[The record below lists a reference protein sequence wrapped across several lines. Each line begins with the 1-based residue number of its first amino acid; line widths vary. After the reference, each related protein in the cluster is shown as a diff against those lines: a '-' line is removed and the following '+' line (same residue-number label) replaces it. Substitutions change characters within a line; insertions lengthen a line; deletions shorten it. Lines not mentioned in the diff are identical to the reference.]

1 VPSYADISVH
11 QLTLADTVRT
21 SAYEQALRAVI
32 KPHHRVLDFGCG
44 TGILSF
50 FAHRSGASRV
60 YAVDRSQFIGAA
72 QEVARVN
79 GFDRIEF
86 FYGEDDVV
94 LPTPVE
100 VIVSEWMGHFIFN
113 ESMLEPLVRMRDRSL
128 ARNGIMIPRRLSLH
142 AGVVT
147 DSTFMTRYQYFQ
159 NRPYGID
166 FSPLVA
172 CSFARTEARNLRP
185 EQVASTLVPLGTLDM
200 QTCSETPPALAGSAV
215 FTHPT
220 VAYGLTGWFDAD
232 LAEGVSFSTG
242 PFAPRTHWQQMGFPL
257 PAPFPIAAGEP
268 LQVRIEPITV
278 EDDRRHWRWSIRQG
292 SREVVQDE
300 VLCKPWASEKPGI
313 VRPAAERA
321 IPRTG

>member
-1 VPSYADISVH
+1 MLSDV
-11 QLTLADTVRT
+11 VRT

-50 FAHRSGASRV
+50 FAHRTGASRI

-72 QEVARVN
+72 EAVARVN

-86 FYGEDDVV
+86 FYGDDDVT
-94 LPTPVE
+94 LPTQVD

-113 ESMLEPLVRMRDRSL
+113 ESMLEPLVRMRSRTL
-128 ARNGIMIPRRLSLH
+128 AREGIMIPRRLSLH

-147 DSTFMTRYQYFQ
+147 DSTFLTRYQYFQ

-166 FSPLVA
+166 FSPMAA

-185 EQVASTLVPLGTLDM
+185 EQVSSTLIPLGTLDM
-200 QTCSETPPALAGSAV
+200 QTCSETPRVLAGSAV
-215 FTHPT
+215 FARRT

-242 PFAPRTHWQQMGFPL
+242 PFSPRTHWQQMGFPL
-257 PAPFPIAAGEP
+257 PAPFPIAEGEP
-268 LQVRIEPITV
+268 VEVRIEPIAV

-292 SREVVQDE
+292 AREVIQDE
-300 VLCKPWASEKPGI
+300 LMCKPWAKEKPGLER
-313 VRPAAERA
+313 RPGKRGGDQ
-321 IPRTG
+321 I